1 MRELKYGP
9 TRLLATAVWL
19 RLKCKYFNS
28 GTAKEACTAFE
39 VRAKQ
44 LFKLLLGKVYLGGAA
59 TKCPAQ
65 KEGPKSLLKKKKSV
79 RAQSAIKEGN
89 DNDGDDG

>member
-65 KEGPKSLLKKKKSV
+65 KERSQITPQEEEKC
-79 RAQSAIKEGN
+79 EGTVCYK
-89 DNDGDDG
+89 GRQ